1 MPTFTGRKRVIL
13 IVVASVCAVALVGTG
28 LRYLIVRHDRQ
39 STESSVAALTRATN
53 RSLRLLRAVSDVR
66 DDVDRRNDA
75 ARLERDQVRAAA
87 ALLHTELDKALAET
101 TSSSIEAFVSGAQAN
116 NVAACLVG
124 VSQALNQLSV
134 GDGGAIGSLQAVE
147 GPCRQAGLAT

>member
-1 MPTFTGRKRVIL
+1 MSSFMGRNRVTI
-13 IVVASVCAVALVGTG
+13 IVAAVCALVVLGVG
-28 LRYLIVRHDRQ
+28 LRYLVLRYDRQ
-39 STESSVAALTRATN
+39 STESSVANLTRQTN
-53 RSLRLLRAVSDVR
+53 RALRLLRTVSDVR
-66 DDVDRRNDA
+66 DDVDTRNDA

-134 GDGGAIGSLQAVE
+134 GDGGSIASLQAVE
-147 GPCRQAGLAT
+147 GPCRAAGMAT